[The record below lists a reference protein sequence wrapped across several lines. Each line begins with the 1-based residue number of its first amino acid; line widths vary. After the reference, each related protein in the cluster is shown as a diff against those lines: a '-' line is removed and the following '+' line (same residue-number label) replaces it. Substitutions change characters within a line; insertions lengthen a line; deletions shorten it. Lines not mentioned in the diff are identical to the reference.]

1 MGPWGFVCFP
11 LGLNYTFFVG
21 FSFFFRF
28 ELPPR
33 MPPFFVDGSP
43 LLNFR
48 HPDHPPMQQSK
59 TALATFH
66 ATKKNCN
73 AVFCKKCKKTWE
85 NNMLHCSFFFYGE
98 KLQVQLWKT
107 ASAILSWSGIVVWCY
122 VVCCV
127 WSVGC
132 RPLSV
137 VCCVCPVVAIARR
150 SGTLVGCR
158 GHPYLRQNGFQT
170 HKGS

>member
-1 MGPWGFVCFP
+1 MTGVVLHAMMSKNQVIAVS
-11 LGLNYTFFVG
+11 LGG
-21 FSFFFRF
+21 
-28 ELPPR
+28 
-33 MPPFFVDGSP
+33 
-43 LLNFR
+43 
-48 HPDHPPMQQSK
+48 HPPMQQSK

-73 AVFCKKCKKTWE
+73 AVFCKKCKNPGE
-85 NNMLHCSFFFYGE
+85 NNMLHCSFFFDGE

-170 HKGS
+170 HKGSWVTLCTSEA